1 MQLIQ
6 RLSFV
11 FLVLCCASPV
21 WAKLVLPQD
30 GTGPEFRWQ
39 GAIADG
45 KAIEIKGVNGE
56 VRAEAASG
64 NQVEVV
70 AVKRWGRSAP
80 ETVNVEVVEH
90 AGGVTI
96 CALYPQRNGEPSR
109 CKPGAGGQNAYNNDV
124 KVEFT
129 VRVPAGVRF
138 IGRTVNGNVRA
149 ENLSSNVEARTVNG
163 TIKVAT
169 AGHAQASTV
178 NGSINVACGRADWEE
193 GLAFSSVNGSIELAL
208 PASARTMIHA
218 RTVNG
223 KISSDLPLMV
233 RGSISAR
240 QLDGVI
246 GGEESERQLKME
258 TVNGSIRVTRA
269 L

>member
-1 MQLIQ
+1 MKLLQ
-6 RLSFV
+6 RLLFV
-11 FLVLCCASPV
+11 VLVLCSPV
-21 WAKLVLPQD
+21 LAGPVTPQD
-30 GTGPEFRWQ
+30 GSGREFRWQ
-39 GAIADG
+39 GAIPDG

-56 VRAEAASG
+56 VRAEVASG

-70 AVKRWGRSAP
+70 AIKRWGRSAP
-80 ETVNVEVVEH
+80 ETVSVEYIEH
-90 AGGVTI
+90 EGGMTI
-96 CALYPQRNGEPSR
+96 CALYPQRNGEPGR
-109 CKPGAGGQNAYNNDV
+109 CKPGAGGQSAYNNDV

-149 ENLSSNVEARTVNG
+149 EGLGSNVEARTVNG
-163 TIKVAT
+163 SINVRT

-178 NGSINVACGRADWEE
+178 NGSINVACGRADWNEPLE
-193 GLAFSSVNGSIELAL
+193 FNTVNGSIDLAL
-208 PASARTMIHA
+208 PASARTEIRA

-223 KISSDLPLMV
+223 KISSDLPLTV
-233 RGSISAR
+233 RGSMNAR

-246 GGEESERQLKME
+246 GGEESERQLKMA
-258 TVNGSIRVTRA
+258 TVNGSIRVTRG

>member
-1 MQLIQ
+1 MKLIQ
-6 RLSFV
+6 NLSLV
-11 FLVLCCASPV
+11 VLVLCAPV
-21 WAKLVLPQD
+21 WAASVVAQD
-30 GTGPEFRWQ
+30 GTGPEFHWQ
-39 GAIADG
+39 GAIPDG
-45 KAIEIKGVNGE
+45 KAIEIKGINGE

-90 AGGVTI
+90 AGGVTV
-96 CALYPQRNGEPSR
+96 CAVYPQRNGEPGR
-109 CKPGAGGQNAYNNDV
+109 CKPGAGGQSAYNNDV

-138 IGRTVNGNVRA
+138 IGRTFNGNVRA
-149 ENLSSNVEARTVNG
+149 EALGSNVEARTVNG
-163 TIKVAT
+163 SINVRT

-178 NGSINVACGRADWEE
+178 NGSINVACGRADWNEPLE
-193 GLAFSSVNGSIELAL
+193 FNTVNGSIDLAL
-208 PASARTMIHA
+208 PASARSEIHA

-233 RGSISAR
+233 RGSVSAR